1 MGPCRE
7 CGKWHCECVMDFLD
21 ELDELHRHREETTL
35 QHRALKAKHDK
46 PFQRF
51 MGKVLNG

>member
-1 MGPCRE
+1 VNRAA
-7 CGKWHCECVMDFLD
+7 CEAAIQ
-21 ELDELHRHREETTL
+21 E
-35 QHRALKAKHDK
+35 HRALKAKHDK